1 MLPEHV
7 INADDITAI
16 NSSPDETAPSE
27 RMPALSSSC
36 SFKPF
41 GLEDSTEEHFRSR
54 DDEKRFYGAYGH
66 IREKMDYSYHSHYQK
81 QRQWL
86 HDSIMDDILNSAS
99 PAELQCE
106 PWAILVVCA
115 PGTESMSSMAEL
127 LRKNHLPFPS
137 MVTIDTDEIR
147 QYLPEYAF
155 FLRESP
161 DLADTR
167 TEKECDYIAETL
179 ILAALQSGRNVL
191 FMTRRIDISSCKHK
205 IHCLRT
211 SSLSLKVGLIH
222 VIPSLAIV
230 ADGTLTDLE
239 RTSDVRK
246 GPTDFVEQSKS
257 HVDYYC
263 SIIKDSDGLQPTE
276 EIRQQFA
283 TIFGQQRSVEV
294 PNIQR
299 LASGDNTVCP
309 KRHRLFSVLRS
320 SEENHQSDD
329 RLFYGRFA
337 HIRATLD
344 YSYHRNYTFERQML
358 QDAIISEFLDATYFT
373 DKHGDK
379 CTTPTE
385 PWVVFTAGAM
395 GSGKSY
401 TMRHLVNRGMRH
413 LVNRGLFPLLAFV
426 RVDPDELRRYLP
438 EFHLYIQ
445 QSPEDAGTLTR

>member
-7 INADDITAI
+7 INADGITTI
-16 NSSPDETAPSE
+16 NSFPEETAPPG

-36 SFKPF
+36 QFKPF
-41 GLEDSTEEHFRSR
+41 GVEDSTEEHFRSR

-66 IREKMDYSYHSHYQK
+66 LREKMDYSYHSHYQK

-86 HDSIMDDILNSAS
+86 HDSIIDDILNSAS
-99 PAELQCE
+99 QAELQCE
-106 PWAILVVCA
+106 PWAILVA
-115 PGTESMSSMAEL
+115 SALGKETTFPMEEL
-127 LRKNHLPFPS
+127 LRTKHLPLSS
-137 MVTIDTDEIR
+137 MVTVDTDEIR
-147 QYLPEYAF
+147 QYLPEYTF

-161 DLADTR
+161 DLANSQ
-167 TEKECDYIAETL
+167 TEKECEYIAETL
-179 ILAALQSGRNVL
+179 TLAALQSGRNVIL
-191 FMTRRIDISSCKHK
+191 MTRRTDISSCKHN
-205 IHCLRT
+205 IDCLRT
-211 SSLSLKVGLIH
+211 SSLSVKVGLIH
-222 VIPSLAIV
+222 VTPSLATV
-230 ADGTLTDLE
+230 ANGSLIDSEG
-239 RTSDVRK
+239 TSDVRK
-246 GPTDFVEQSKS
+246 GSTDFVEQLKS
-257 HVDYYC
+257 DVDCYC
-263 SIIKDSDGLQPTE
+263 AVTTDSDGLQLTAE
-276 EIRQQFA
+276 NREQF
-283 TIFGQQRSVEV
+283 TKVFGQQRSVEV

-299 LASGDNTVCP
+299 LALGDNTVCP

-320 SEENHQSDD
+320 SEENHQSDEII
-329 RLFYGRFA
+329 FFGRFA
-337 HIRATLD
+337 HIRTTLD

-358 QDAIISEFLDATYFT
+358 QDAIISEFLDATYLT
-373 DKHGDK
+373 DKYGDK

-401 TMRHLVNRGMRH
+401 TMRH

>member
-1 MLPEHV
+1 MLPEHA
-7 INADDITAI
+7 ISADDITAI
-16 NSSPDETAPSE
+16 NCSPDETTPSE
-27 RMPALSSSC
+27 RMSSLSSSGS
-36 SFKPF
+36 SFKPL

-86 HDSIMDDILNSAS
+86 HDSIIDDILNSAS
-99 PAELQCE
+99 QAELQCE
-106 PWAILVVCA
+106 PWAILVACA
-115 PGTESMSSMAEL
+115 PGAEIMSSMEEL
-127 LRKNHLPFPS
+127 FRKNHLPLPS
-137 MVTIDTDEIR
+137 MVTIDSGEIR

-161 DLADTR
+161 DLADSQ
-167 TEKECDYIAETL
+167 TERECDYIAETL
-179 ILAALQSGRNVL
+179 MLAALQSGRNVL
-191 FMTRRIDISSCKHK
+191 FMTRCMSISSCRHN
-205 IHCLRT
+205 IHSLRT
-211 SSLSLKVGLIH
+211 SSLSLNVGLIH
-222 VIPSLAIV
+222 VTPSLATV
-230 ADGTLTDLE
+230 ADGFSTDSQ
-239 RTSDVRK
+239 RTPDVGK
-246 GPTDFVEQSKS
+246 GLTDFVEQLKS
-257 HVDYYC
+257 VVDYYC
-263 SIIKDSDGLQPTE
+263 SITKDSDRLLLTE
-276 EIRQQFA
+276 EIREQF
-283 TIFGQQRSVEV
+283 TKVFGQQRSVEV
-294 PNIQR
+294 PNVQR
-299 LASGDNTVCP
+299 LASGDNTVCL

-401 TMRHLVNRGMRH
+401 TMRHLVNRG
-413 LVNRGLFPLLAFV
+413 LFPLLAFV